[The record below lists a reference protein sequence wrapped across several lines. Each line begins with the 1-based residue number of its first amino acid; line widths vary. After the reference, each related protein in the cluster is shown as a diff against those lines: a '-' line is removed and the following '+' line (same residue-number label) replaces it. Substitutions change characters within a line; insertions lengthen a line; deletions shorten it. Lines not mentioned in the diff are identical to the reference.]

1 MFKALVVHL
10 DNGRLRP
17 VVQDVA
23 EDRLPDGDVT
33 VAVEFTTLNHQDG
46 MLIGGVGRRAP
57 AYPHIPG
64 CDFAGTVEDSRHPGF
79 KPGDRVVLTGWHVGL
94 DQWGG
99 FAQKARVR
107 GDWLLPLPHGL
118 TTRQAM
124 AIGTPGL
131 TAMLAVIALEQHDVL
146 PDRGDVLITGTPGGV
161 GSTATAILAK
171 RGYRVVASIGQPTS
185 GDYVR
190 ELGAADTIDRL
201 TLTRPPE
208 DALAPERWAACV
220 DSVGGPTLAHVL
232 AETAFGGTCVTVGLM
247 GNKTLTTSTLPFI
260 MRAVNLLGIHSD
272 NCSMVRRRVAWQRL
286 VADLPP
292 GKLDVMTS
300 EATLDELP
308 LLAGVILEGRVSG
321 RIVVDVNA

>member
-17 VVQDVA
+17 VIEDVA

-33 VAVEFTTLNHQDG
+33 VAVEYSTLNHQDG
-46 MLIGGVGRRAP
+46 MLVGGVGRRAR
-57 AYPHIPG
+57 AYPHVPG
-64 CDFAGTVEDSRHPGF
+64 CDFAGTVEDSHHPGF

-107 GDWLLPLPHGL
+107 GDWLLPLPYGL

-131 TAMLAVIALEQHDVL
+131 TAMLAVIALEQHDVT
-146 PDRGDVLITGTPGGV
+146 PDRGDVLVTGTPGGV
-161 GSTATAILAK
+161 GSMATAILAR

-190 ELGAADTIDRL
+190 ELGAVDTIDRL
-201 TLTRPPE
+201 VLARPPARPLE
-208 DALAPERWAACV
+208 PEHWAACI

-232 AETAFGGTCVTVGLM
+232 AETAFGGTCVAVGLM
-247 GNKTLTTSTLPFI
+247 GDKTLPTTTLPFI
-260 MRAVNLLGIHSD
+260 VRAVNLLGIHSD
-272 NCSMVRRRVAWQRL
+272 NCSMIRRRVAWQRL
-286 VADLPP
+286 VADLPMDR
-292 GKLDVMTS
+292 LDVMTS
-300 EATLDELP
+300 EATLDEVP

-321 RIVVDVNA
+321 RIVIDVNA